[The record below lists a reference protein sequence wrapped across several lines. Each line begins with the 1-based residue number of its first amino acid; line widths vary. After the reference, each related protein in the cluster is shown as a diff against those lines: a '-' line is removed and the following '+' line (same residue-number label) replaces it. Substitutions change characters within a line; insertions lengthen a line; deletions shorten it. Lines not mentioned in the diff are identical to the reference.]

1 MGPKISRSGMMICR
15 GCGYKEEGVLV
26 VVPIKPLFSTNQL
39 SACPL
44 NATLFLLLP
53 LLLLKPLSVV
63 NTTLLSLPPLS
74 TIMPTFEHMLKV
86 LMEPSLIPTSKMC
99 STVQTRRLWRM
110 TISPTSALTTSSLLK
125 GGLLVISFVVLG
137 GGPMRVNVG

>member
-1 MGPKISRSGMMICR
+1 MCR
-15 GCGYKEEGVLV
+15 GCGYKGEGVLV
-26 VVPIKPLFSTNQL
+26 VIPIKSLFSSTNQL

-63 NTTLLSLPPLS
+63 NTTLLSPPPLS
-74 TIMPTFEHMLKV
+74 TITPIFDRTPGV
-86 LMEPSLIPTSKMC
+86 LMVSPLIPTSKTS

-110 TISPTSALTTSSLLK
+110 TTSLTSASTTSFLLK
-125 GGLLVISFVVLG
+125 GGLCITSFVVMG